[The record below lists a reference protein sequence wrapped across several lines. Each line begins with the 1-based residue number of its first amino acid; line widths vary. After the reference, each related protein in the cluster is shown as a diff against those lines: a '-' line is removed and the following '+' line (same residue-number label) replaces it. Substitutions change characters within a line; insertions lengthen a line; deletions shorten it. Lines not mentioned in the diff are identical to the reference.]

1 MSATSNALIAA
12 AKDYNLRER
21 AIALA
26 ASMKVENPQYF
37 VDANLSALAAAPV
50 NGDGDTVASV
60 FEYAQAEYEKKKAA
74 LVEPGKDMTVVT
86 DSHIKFALESL
97 ISSESSSE
105 TAVRE

>member
-37 VDANLSALAAAPV
+37 VDTHLSALAAAPV
-50 NGDGDTVASV
+50 NDDGATLASV
-60 FEYAQAEYEKKKAA
+60 FEYATAEYEKKKAA

-97 ISSESSSE
+97 ISPESSE